1 MDKKYY
7 TLHFSDEGT
16 GENFNEGLFVSREG
30 AASAYNYPGYGR
42 LVIIEVDEDK
52 ALDILL
58 KMINDDTDEEYET
71 ECAPYSSE
79 FSDWEYEE
87 LYDEIFRKNA
97 KYYIKRKLP
106 GWELLEEEMEDM

>member
-16 GENFNEGLFVSREG
+16 GENFNEGLFARRED
-30 AASAYNYPGYGR
+30 AAYAYNYPGYGR
-42 LVIIEVDEDK
+42 LVIIEVNKDD
-52 ALDILL
+52 AISILL

-71 ECAPYSSE
+71 EYAPYSSE
-79 FSDWEYEE
+79 FSSTEYED
-87 LYDEIFRKNA
+87 LYDRLFRKNA
-97 KYYIKRKLP
+97 ANYIKRKLP